1 MQFLQKVGA
10 KMLYKEMNL
19 SQLNAEHEKIK
30 KEYEDIKKLNL
41 SLNMSRGVP
50 CKEQLELSVSMLD
63 IINSSVQCQTIDGQ
77 DCRNYGIMDGI
88 PTCKK
93 LMADMLS
100 VTPDMVM
107 VGGNSSLNMMF
118 DTISCF
124 MTKPVVDGEKP
135 WCEVENRK
143 FLCPVPGYDRHFGI
157 TEYFGFDM
165 ITVPMTDD
173 GPDMDVVEE
182 LVKDSSVK
190 GIWCVPKY
198 SNPQGITYSDDT
210 VRRLANLKP
219 AAKDFRIMWDNAY
232 VIHDLTDE
240 TVELLNIFDEC
251 KKCGN
256 EDLPIAFCSTSKI
269 TFPGS
274 GVAAMAASEN
284 NMKVIKN
291 KYKYQTIG
299 FDKINMLRHVRFF
312 NDIDGMKAHMKKHKD
327 ILKPRFDMVI
337 EKIKENLV
345 DLGIITYLEPKG
357 GYFVTVDVL
366 DGTAQRVVELCKEA
380 GVILTGAG
388 ATYPYGKDPRNS
400 NIRIAPTAPSV
411 EDLSKAMD
419 VFCVCTKLAA
429 VERLIADNV

>member
-1 MQFLQKVGA
+1 
-10 KMLYKEMNL
+10 MLYKDYTKEQL
-19 SQLNAEHEKIK
+19 SA
-30 KEYEDIKKLNL
+30 EYEKLSAEYNEIKNLGL

-50 CKEQLELSVSMLD
+50 CKEQLELSAHMLD
-63 IINSSVQCQTIDGQ
+63 IINSSVQCQTVDGQ

-88 PTCKK
+88 PSCKA
-93 LMADMLS
+93 LMADMLG

-118 DTISCF
+118 DTIATF
-124 MTKPVVDGEKP
+124 MTTPVVEGEKP
-135 WCEVENRK
+135 WYEVKNRK
-143 FLCPVPGYDRHFGI
+143 FICPVPGYDRHFGI

-165 ITVPMTDD
+165 ITVPMTDE
-173 GPDMDVVEE
+173 GPDMDMVEE
-182 LVKDSSVK
+182 LVKDDSVK

-198 SNPQGITYSDDT
+198 SNPQGITYSDET
-210 VRRLANLKP
+210 VRRLAALKP

-240 TVELLNIFDEC
+240 EVDLLNIFTEC
-251 KKCGN
+251 KKYDN
-256 EDLPIAFCSTSKI
+256 IDLPIEFCSTSKI

-284 NMKVIKN
+284 NMAVIKN

-312 NDIDGMKAHMKKHKD
+312 NDIDGMKAHMKQHKA
-327 ILKPRFDMVI
+327 ILRPRFDIVLDTIKTNI
-337 EKIKENLV
+337 EEY
-345 DLGIITYLEPKG
+345 GIIEYEEPKG
-357 GYFVTVDVL
+357 GYFVSVNVL
-366 DGTAQRVVELCKEA
+366 NGTAKRVVGLCKEA

-388 ATYPYGKDPRNS
+388 ATYPYGNDPEDS

-411 EDLSKAMD
+411 EDLSKAMY
-419 VFCVCTKLAA
+419 VFSVCCKLAA
-429 VERLIADNV
+429 VEKLLNNN

>member
-1 MQFLQKVGA
+1 MF
-10 KMLYKEMNL
+10 YKDY
-19 SQLNAEHEKIK
+19 SKDQLTAEFEKLK
-30 KEYEDIKKLNL
+30 KEFGEIKNLNL

-50 CKEQLELSVSMLD
+50 CQEQLELSRSMLD

-88 PTCKK
+88 PSCKA
-93 LMADMLS
+93 LMAQMMS
-100 VTPDMVM
+100 VSPDMVM

-118 DTISCF
+118 DTIATF
-124 MTKPVVDGEKP
+124 MTTPVVEGEKP
-135 WCEVENRK
+135 WYEVKDRK

-157 TEYFGFDM
+157 TEYFGFEM
-165 ITVPMTDD
+165 ITVPMTSD

-182 LVKDSSVK
+182 LIKDESVK

-198 SNPQGITYSDDT
+198 SNPQGITYSDET
-210 VRRLANLKP
+210 VKRLANLKP

-240 TVELLNIFDEC
+240 EVSLLNIFDEC
-251 KKCGN
+251 KKAGN
-256 EDLPIAFCSTSKI
+256 FDLPIEFCSTSKI

-312 NDIDGMKAHMKKHKD
+312 KDFDGMKAHMKKHRA
-327 ILKPRFDMVI
+327 ILKPRFDMVVENIKKHI
-337 EKIKENLV
+337 EEY
-345 DLGIITYLEPKG
+345 GIITYLEPKG
-357 GYFVTVDVL
+357 GYFVSVDVM
-366 DGTAQRVVELCKEA
+366 DGTAKRVVALCKEA

-388 ATYPYGKDPRNS
+388 ATYPYSNDPKDS

-411 EDLSKAMD
+411 ADLSKAMY
-419 VFCVCTKLAA
+419 VFSVCCKYAA
-429 VERLIADNV
+429 VEKLLSENA

>member
-1 MQFLQKVGA
+1 
-10 KMLYKEMNL
+10 MLYKEMDKAML
-19 SQLNAEHEKIK
+19 SEKAEVLK
-30 KEYEDIKKLNL
+30 KEYEDIKNLNL
-41 SLNMSRGVP
+41 NLNMSRGVP

-63 IINSSVQCQTIDGQ
+63 IVNSSVQCQTIDGQ

-88 PTCKK
+88 PSCKN

-118 DTISCF
+118 DTIACF
-124 MTKPVVDGEKP
+124 MTKPVVEGEKP

-157 TEYFGFDM
+157 TEYFGFEM
-165 ITVPMTDD
+165 ITVPMTAD
-173 GPDMDVVEE
+173 GPDMDIVEE

-198 SNPQGITYSDDT
+198 SNPQGITYSDKT
-210 VRRLANLKP
+210 VRRLAQLAP

-240 TVELLNIFDEC
+240 TVELLNIFEEC
-251 KKCGN
+251 KKYNN
-256 EDLPIAFCSTSKI
+256 EDLPITFCSTSKI

-274 GVAAMAASEN
+274 GVAAMAASKN
-284 NMKVIKN
+284 NMDVIKN

-312 NDIDGMKAHMKKHKD
+312 GDINGMKEHMKKHRD
-327 ILKPRFDMVI
+327 ILKPRFDLVVN
-337 EKIKENLV
+337 KIKNNLE
-345 DLGIITYLEPKG
+345 DLGIISYLEPKG
-357 GYFVTVDVL
+357 GYFVCVDVL
-366 DGTAQRVVELCKEA
+366 EGTAKRVVSLCKEA
-380 GVILTGAG
+380 GVILTNAG
-388 ATYPYGKDPRNS
+388 ATYPYGNDPKDS

-411 EDLSKAMD
+411 EDLAKAMD
-419 VFCVCTKLAA
+419 VFCVCCKLAA
-429 VERLIADNV
+429 VERLLSDNN

>member
-1 MQFLQKVGA
+1 
-10 KMLYKEMNL
+10 MLYNKMSSAELKTECEKL
-19 SQLNAEHEKIK
+19 S
-30 KEYEDIKKLNL
+30 KEYENIKALNL

-50 CKEQLELSVSMLD
+50 CSEQLEISRSMLD
-63 IINSSVQCQTIDGQ
+63 IINSNVECVTIDGQ

-88 PTCKK
+88 PSCKK
-93 LMADMLS
+93 LMADVMG

-124 MTKPVVDGEKP
+124 MTASPAKGCAP
-135 WCEVENRK
+135 WYEVKNRK

-157 TEYFGFDM
+157 TEYFGFEM
-165 ITVPMTDD
+165 ITVPMTEN

-182 LVKDSSVK
+182 LVKDESVK

-198 SNPQGITYSDDT
+198 SNPQGITYSDET
-210 VRRLANLKP
+210 VKRFAALKP
-219 AAKDFRIMWDNAY
+219 AAKDFKIMWDNAY

-240 TVELLNIFDEC
+240 EVPLLNIFDEC
-251 KKCGN
+251 EKTGN
-256 EDLPIAFCSTSKI
+256 VDLPIEFCSTSKI

-274 GVAAMAASEN
+274 GVAAMASSKN
-284 NMKVIKN
+284 NMEIIKN
-291 KYKYQTIG
+291 KYKFQTIG

-312 NDIDGMKAHMKKHKD
+312 GDLDGMKAHMKKHKD
-327 ILKPRFDMVI
+327 ILKPRFDLVV
-337 EKIKENLV
+337 EKLKKELEPC
-345 DLGIITYLEPKG
+345 GIVSFEVPKG
-357 GYFVTVDVL
+357 GYFVSVDVM
-366 DGTAQRVVELCKEA
+366 DGTAKKVVSMCKDA

-388 ATYPYGKDPRNS
+388 ATYPYGNDPKDS

-419 VFCVCTKLAA
+419 VFTVCAKLSA
-429 VERLIADNV
+429 VELLLGV

>member
-1 MQFLQKVGA
+1 
-10 KMLYKEMNL
+10 MLYKDMTA
-19 SQLNAEHEKIK
+19 AELLAEQ
-30 KEYEDIKKLNL
+30 KKLTQEYDEIKELKL

-50 CKEQLELSVSMLD
+50 CQEQLEISQHMLD
-63 IINSSVQCQTIDGQ
+63 IINSSVQCKTIDGQ

-88 PTCKK
+88 PLCKQ
-93 LMADMLS
+93 LMADMMS

-124 MTKPVVDGEKP
+124 MTKSVVDGCAP
-135 WCEVENRK
+135 WYEVKDRK

-157 TEYFGFDM
+157 TEYFGFEM
-165 ITVPMTDD
+165 ITVPMTED

-182 LVKDSSVK
+182 LVKDESVK

-198 SNPQGITYSDDT
+198 SNPQGITYSDET
-210 VRRLANLKP
+210 VKRLAALKP

-240 TVELLNIFDEC
+240 QVELLNIFEEC
-251 KKCGN
+251 EKTDN
-256 EDLPIAFCSTSKI
+256 IDLPITFCSTSKI

-274 GVAAMAASEN
+274 GVAAMAASQN
-284 NMKVIKN
+284 NMQVIKN

-312 NDIDGMKAHMKKHKD
+312 NNLDGMKAHMQKHKA
-327 ILKPRFDMVI
+327 ILKPRFDLVVD
-337 EKIKENLV
+337 KIKEQIQGYGV
-345 DLGIITYLEPKG
+345 ITYRVPKG
-357 GYFVTVDVL
+357 GYFVSVDVMS
-366 DGTAQRVVELCKEA
+366 GTAKRVVELCKEA
-380 GVILTGAG
+380 GVVLTDAG
-388 ATYPYGKDPRNS
+388 ATYPYGKDPNNS
-400 NIRIAPTAPSV
+400 NIRIAPTAPSLD
-411 EDLSKAMD
+411 DLSSAMD

-429 VERLIADNV
+429 VEKLLQDNA

>member
-1 MQFLQKVGA
+1 
-10 KMLYKEMNL
+10 MLYKDMTA
-19 SQLNAEHEKIK
+19 AELLTEQ
-30 KEYEDIKKLNL
+30 KKLTQEYDEIKELKL

-50 CKEQLELSVSMLD
+50 CQEQLEISQHMLD
-63 IINSSVQCQTIDGQ
+63 IINSSVQCKTIDGQ

-88 PTCKK
+88 PLCKQ
-93 LMADMLS
+93 LMADMMS

-124 MTKPVVDGEKP
+124 MTKSVVDGCAP
-135 WCEVENRK
+135 WYEVKDRK

-157 TEYFGFDM
+157 TEYFGFEM
-165 ITVPMTDD
+165 ITVPMTED

-182 LVKDSSVK
+182 LVKDESVK

-198 SNPQGITYSDDT
+198 SNPQGITYSDET
-210 VRRLANLKP
+210 VKRLAALKP

-240 TVELLNIFDEC
+240 QVELLNIFEEC
-251 KKCGN
+251 EKADN
-256 EDLPIAFCSTSKI
+256 IDLPITFCSTSKI

-274 GVAAMAASEN
+274 GVAAMAASQN
-284 NMKVIKN
+284 NMQVIKN

-312 NDIDGMKAHMKKHKD
+312 NNLDGMKAHMQKHKA
-327 ILKPRFDMVI
+327 ILKPRFDLVVD
-337 EKIKENLV
+337 KIKEQIQGYGV
-345 DLGIITYLEPKG
+345 ITYRVPKG
-357 GYFVTVDVL
+357 GYFVSVDVMS
-366 DGTAQRVVELCKEA
+366 GTAKRVVELCKEA
-380 GVILTGAG
+380 GVVLTDAG
-388 ATYPYGKDPRNS
+388 ATYPYGKDPNNS
-400 NIRIAPTAPSV
+400 NIRIAPTAPSLD
-411 EDLSKAMD
+411 DLSSAMD

-429 VERLIADNV
+429 VEKLLQDNA